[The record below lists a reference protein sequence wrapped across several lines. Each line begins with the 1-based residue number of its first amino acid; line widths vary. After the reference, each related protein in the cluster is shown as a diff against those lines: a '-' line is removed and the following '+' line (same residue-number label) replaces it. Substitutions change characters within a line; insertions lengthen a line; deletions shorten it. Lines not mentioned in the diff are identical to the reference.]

1 MEEGR
6 RVAYEGTGET
16 AAREVTSAS
25 EIGERIAAILD
36 AAEDSAERIRAEA
49 RAEAAEILHRAH
61 ERAAAR
67 VAELTHEP
75 ERLRDDAARV
85 ADETRA
91 AAEAYSVE
99 TRTAADSYS
108 ADTRRTAD
116 EQARELVAAA
126 QREVDSLR
134 HEANEDVRRIEDE
147 GRRRQEEMDA
157 QLREVTRTR
166 DSAIDNVRAA
176 VAGLRDAA
184 EQLETQVLPAAGGP
198 TPPAPPPAPSRGWSR
213 LLRREAAQP
222 APAAVASVP
231 TPTDDLY
238 ARAKELGIRGRSKM
252 TREELEEA
260 IRVAQTPNGEPL

>member
-25 EIGERIAAILD
+25 EIGERIAAIPD
-36 AAEDSAERIRAEA
+36 AAEGSAERIRAEA

-67 VAELTHEP
+67 VAELT
-75 ERLRDDAARV
+75 
-85 ADETRA
+85 
-91 AAEAYSVE
+91 
-99 TRTAADSYS
+99 
-108 ADTRRTAD
+108 
-116 EQARELVAAA
+116 
-126 QREVDSLR
+126 

-184 EQLETQVLPAAGGP
+184 
-198 TPPAPPPAPSRGWSR
+198 
-213 LLRREAAQP
+213 
-222 APAAVASVP
+222 
-231 TPTDDLY
+231 
-238 ARAKELGIRGRSKM
+238 
-252 TREELEEA
+252 
-260 IRVAQTPNGEPL
+260 